1 MKRIYLFCF
10 RHSKI
15 ITVLSLVLFILSFY
29 LSLNIKVN
37 YDLYSL
43 LPKDLPSVNAL
54 NELRSTFKLG
64 EEAYILLPFKDPYE
78 VDSLKKKVS
87 QIKGVSKVSWISD
100 FQDIFLPDYFWDQ
113 NIKDKFIKDGYTFL
127 KIGFIESSQSPL
139 TKSAIKEINLI
150 LPKGSYFTG
159 NAVIGQDLSE
169 LTQRETIRYL
179 LIGSILVIIF
189 LFFLLPSM
197 YVPLLIYYTIFLS
210 ILVNTAISTLLG
222 QEISFISRM
231 IVGILQLGVTM
242 DYAIFLYHRY
252 EEESKTKSKEE
263 AGWEAVRT
271 TAVSIIASSATTVAG
286 FLAMTYMRFGLGKDL
301 GFILARGVLVSFI
314 SSLTILPVLLYEF
327 HHKWAN
333 SKRWVLRIPGEK
345 LFNFVIRW
353 RPVIFIIFLI
363 GAFSLFVIPKFPM
376 DYKLLRG
383 LPENIPSM
391 IGQKK
396 LEEIFEKKSTIFAIG
411 KESPDNWQ
419 EIIKVLKKDP
429 YITGIMGYYEMVDPL
444 LPDYMVPESVKETF
458 FKDGVSYLTL
468 DANFYYGTQESYDF
482 IKRMRDKIEKR
493 YNVTFTGIPVLNYD
507 LKNVTTDDLNKVNII
522 SIIAIFMVVALFFL
536 SLPIPILLV
545 LVIEMA
551 ITINLLIDYLTYG
564 FIFFSSNLF
573 IGAIQLGATIDYAV
587 LLTSRYLEAKR
598 KGFDKIA
605 SAHFA
610 FEGINSIITSAGTM
624 FFISFPLG
632 IFSDIFMAKNLA
644 MLVSR
649 GAIISVL
656 FVTLLVVPL
665 LVTLDSV
672 LEKLGFIRKEEK
684 R

>member
-15 ITVLSLVLFILSFY
+15 IAILSLVLFILSFY

-37 YDLYSL
+37 YDIYSL
-43 LPKDLPSVNAL
+43 LPKNLPSVNAL

-64 EEAYILLPFKDPYE
+64 EEAFILLRFNNPYD

-113 NIKDKFIKDGYTFL
+113 NIKDKFIKEGYTFL
-127 KIGFIESSQSPL
+127 KVEFIESSQSPL

-159 NAVIGQDLSE
+159 NAVIAQDLSN

-189 LFFLLPSM
+189 LFFLVPSM
-197 YVPLLIYYTIFLS
+197 YVPVLIYYTIFLS
-210 ILVNTAISTLLG
+210 ILINTAISTLLG

-252 EEESKTKSKEE
+252 EEESKTKSKGE

-271 TAVSIIASSATTVAG
+271 TATSIVASSATTMAG

-301 GFILARGVLVSFI
+301 GFILTRGVLVSFI

-327 HHKWAN
+327 HHKWSS

-353 RPVIFIIFLI
+353 RPVIFVIFLI
-363 GAFSLFVIPKFPM
+363 GAFSLFIIPKFPV

-391 IGQKK
+391 IGQRK
-396 LEEIFEKKSTIFAIG
+396 LEDIFEKKSTIFVIG

-419 EIIKVLKKDP
+419 EIIKVLKKEP
-429 YITGIMGYYEMVDPL
+429 YVTGIMGYYEMVDLL
-444 LPDYMVPESVKETF
+444 LPDYMVPESVKKSF
-458 FKDGVSYLTL
+458 FKDGVSYLSL
-468 DANFYYGTQESYDF
+468 DANFSYGSPESYDF
-482 IKRMRDKIEKR
+482 IERMREKIEKR

-507 LKNVTTDDLNKVNII
+507 LKDVTTNDLNKINVI
-522 SIIAIFMVVALFFL
+522 STIAIFMVVAFSFL

-545 LVIEMA
+545 LVIEIA

-598 KGFDKIA
+598 KGFDRIT

-610 FEGINSIITSAGTM
+610 FEGINSIIISAGTM
-624 FFISFPLG
+624 FLISFPLG

-656 FVTLLVVPL
+656 FVTLLVVPI
-665 LVTLDSV
+665 LVTLDSF
-672 LEKLGFIRKEEK
+672 LDKLGFIRKEE
-684 R
+684 RR